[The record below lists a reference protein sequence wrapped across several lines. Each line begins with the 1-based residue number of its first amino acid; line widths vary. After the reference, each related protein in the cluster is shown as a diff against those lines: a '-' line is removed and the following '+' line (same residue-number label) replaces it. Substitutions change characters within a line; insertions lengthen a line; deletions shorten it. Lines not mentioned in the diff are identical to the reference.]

1 MEGWQDDDETANRA
15 ASPFCRS
22 HTLHLVRSAQAPPAR
37 SLVSERRLGQ
47 VEAAKLVGCSR
58 DTIVRARRA
67 GRFPGARL
75 EQGRWTVPVD
85 DLVGAGLLDV
95 ERHGSSGV
103 HDSSDPDSGVDSG
116 SIELAR
122 AEARIAGL
130 EEIVARQDDELQFL
144 RHTVEALARR
154 GPL

>member
-1 MEGWQDDDETANRA
+1 M
-15 ASPFCRS
+15 
-22 HTLHLVRSAQAPPAR
+22 
-37 SLVSERRLGQ
+37 SERRIGQ

-58 DTIVRARRA
+58 DTIARARRA

-75 EQGRWTVPVD
+75 EQGRWTVPVE

-95 ERHGSSGV
+95 DRQGSASV
-103 HDSSDPDSGVDSG
+103 HDPSDPDVAADSG

-130 EEIVARQDDELQFL
+130 EEIVARQDDELRFL
-144 RHTVEALARR
+144 RHTVEALAQR

>member
-1 MEGWQDDDETANRA
+1 M
-15 ASPFCRS
+15 
-22 HTLHLVRSAQAPPAR
+22 
-37 SLVSERRLGQ
+37 SERRLGQ

-58 DTIVRARRA
+58 DTIARARRA

-75 EQGRWTVPVD
+75 EQGRWTVDVE
-85 DLVGAGLLDV
+85 DLVGAGLLDAD
-95 ERHGSSGV
+95 RRGSASV
-103 HDSSDPDSGVDSG
+103 DDPSDPDVAVDPG

-144 RHTVEALARR
+144 RHTVEALAQR